1 VADTDSTGE
10 EAVQSPI
17 DALVAAIDTMF
28 PDRTRRLGVRRI
40 NVGTSNRAL
49 GLEELEPA
57 TTALADAGSHR
68 FVDADTVIE
77 LLGRI
82 ERLEN
87 GDTNLDH
94 LRRRVI
100 EHVEG
105 RWQYFGPAFAEPAV
119 ERYQGHYLLR
129 DFPRLGRDP
138 AFLIRLAAAIRQ
150 RKSQNR
156 WLIELLAEWSPIDL
170 DEARPLVAAAA
181 TSDDPSLSTALFV
194 SIGRGVGWTPWV
206 SLMAI
211 LKARPDY
218 AEPGPIVEP
227 DGDPMKEPRPAIA
240 ARLEMASAL
249 ERKLQAR
256 TVAGLLLDV
265 LAPNSGWATDGLLAR
280 PAETRSAY
288 VDSLKDRIGD
298 DADLRRAGI
307 EALLWWPTGN
317 ATDLAQFAAVALA
330 EADDRPF
337 LEKLSEHSERLVQY
351 AARAVRAAKF
361 ADPLAV
367 EAMPTSGTLVQ
378 SIAALGA
385 GYQAADDFPR
395 TWLGDRAVERLIE
408 HTIARVEAG
417 VAGEFNSHGDEGED
431 RLLSSLFRELA
442 LRFRD
447 LDTAL
452 EALGRAVNAPHRA
465 SVTMAYRNVDRP
477 EEGTKG
483 IKGAKSFSA
492 DLCLIVDPVLDG
504 ISLGRRITLIQAKR
518 LYRNKKAKVQPTWN
532 RSFAIDHDQRLA
544 LQRQTHSS
552 AYLFFAPPLGGRGV
566 PVIPT
571 QLVADLSAHKSSG
584 TSLRKEVVAI
594 ASRSLADW
602 LTYDALALRVG
613 DLHADLVAKADGD
626 PGGLPRPLLD
636 LPTVEVEISRVARS
650 ERRR

>member
-1 VADTDSTGE
+1 MADTDSTGE
-10 EAVQSPI
+10 EVAQSPI
-17 DALVAAIDTMF
+17 DALVTAIEIMF
-28 PDRTRRLGVRRI
+28 PDRIRSLGVRRI
-40 NVGTSNRAL
+40 KVGTPERAL
-49 GLEELEPA
+49 GLDELKLA
-57 TTALADAGSHR
+57 TTALADAGSHQL
-68 FVDADTVIE
+68 VDDDTVIE

-82 ERLEN
+82 ERLEH

-94 LRRRVI
+94 LRRRIV

-105 RWQYFGPAFAEPAV
+105 RWQHFSPAFAERAV
-119 ERYQGHYLLR
+119 ERYQGHDLLR
-129 DFPRLGRDP
+129 HFPRLGRDP

-150 RKSQNR
+150 RKGQDR
-156 WLIELLAEWSPIDL
+156 WLIELLSEWSPTDL
-170 DEARPLVAAAA
+170 DEARPLIAAAA
-181 TSDDPSLSTALFV
+181 TSENPSLATALFV

-211 LKARPDY
+211 LRARPDY
-218 AEPGPIVEP
+218 AEPGPLVEP
-227 DGDPMKEPRPAIA
+227 DGDPTKEPRPAIA
-240 ARLEMASAL
+240 ARLEMASTL
-249 ERKLQAR
+249 EGKLQAR

-265 LAPNSGWATDGLLAR
+265 LAPNSGWATEGLLAR

-298 DADLRRAGI
+298 DAALRRAAI

-330 EADDRPF
+330 EADDRTF
-337 LEKLSEHSERLVQY
+337 VEELSNHPERLVQY

-361 ADPLAV
+361 ADPLAI
-367 EAMPTSGTLVQ
+367 EAIPTSGMLVE
-378 SIAALGA
+378 SIVALGA
-385 GYQAADDFPR
+385 GYEAGDNIPR

-408 HTIARVEAG
+408 HTIARVEAR

-452 EALGRAVNAPHRA
+452 EALARAANAPHRA
-465 SVTMAYRNVDRP
+465 SVSMAYRNVDRP
-477 EEGTKG
+477 EEGSRG

-492 DLCLIVDPVLDG
+492 DLCLIVDPILDG
-504 ISLGRRITLIQAKR
+504 VSLGRRITLIQAKR
-518 LYRNKKAKVQPTWN
+518 LHRNKKAEVQPTWN
-532 RSFAIDHDQRLA
+532 RSFAIDHEQRLA
-544 LQRQTHSS
+544 LQQQTHSS
-552 AYLFFAPPLGGRGV
+552 AYFFFAPPLGGRGV

-571 QLVADLSAHKSSG
+571 QLVADLSAHKGSG
-584 TSLRKEVVAI
+584 KSLRKEVVAI

-613 DLHADLVAKADGD
+613 DLHADLVAKAEGN
-626 PGGLPRPLLD
+626 PGGLSRPLLE
-636 LPTVEVEISRVARS
+636 LPTVEVEIRRIARS